1 MTVKQFALAGVNET
15 LELGKDGHVIDASNS
30 GYIEIKNTGGT
41 LIRVKGAAAT
51 ASDEFVTKLQLDAVN
66 ALAGG
71 YLSYI
76 YDASGN
82 ISQLSGQGSSDGSG
96 DGFVSGDILY
106 GDTYKVTVSGTFLG
120 QSAQAGDL
128 ITALVAKPDVAD
140 NTASNTDWMLIEIR
154 TASDLADGVS
164 TDHSSGKIIV
174 KDAGVSTDKLADNAV
189 TLAKMADNSVD
200 NAEIVDRAVTGAKV
214 GLATLTDEN
223 HANSTITKGKLA
235 TAVQTTLTNADTEY
249 NTRTPNIE
257 SIIGASV
264 DVDTDATVPAHT
276 NYATATN
283 LHAQIAQ
290 LDTQIKNHDDIAAL
304 RKVTASHDGGAQNVG
319 ASIASGR
326 VITTIMVK
334 PLTVANGA
342 NCVMSIGVSGDTSK
356 YVAAADI
363 DLEEA
368 TTQVFHINAELSSA
382 EQIVATVTAGTA
394 SQGSFLVTVQH
405 G

>member
-1 MTVKQFALAGVNET
+1 MTVKQFALGGVNEVV
-15 LELGKDGHVIDASNS
+15 EFGKDGHKLDASNS
-30 GYIEIKNTGGT
+30 GYVEIKNTGDT
-41 LIRVKGAAAT
+41 LIRVKGASAT

-71 YLSYI
+71 YLSFS

-82 ISQLSGQGSSDGSG
+82 ISQLSGNGSG
-96 DGFVSGDILY
+96 TAGAILY
-106 GDTYKVTVSGTFLG
+106 GDTYKVGTSGTFLG

-128 ITALVAKPDVAD
+128 VTALVAGADVAD

-154 TASDLADGVS
+154 TASDLADGSS

-200 NAEIVDRAVTGAKV
+200 TAEIVGRAVTGAKV

-223 HANSTITKGKLA
+223 HANNTITKAKLA
-235 TAVQTTLTNADTEY
+235 SAVQTTLTNADTEY
-249 NTRTPNIE
+249 ATRTPNVE
-257 SIIGASV
+257 AIIGASV
-264 DVDTDATVPAHT
+264 DLDTDAAVPAHS

-283 LHAQIAQ
+283 LHGQIAQ
-290 LDTQIKNHDDIAAL
+290 LDSQIKNHDDIAAL
-304 RKVTASHDGGAQNVG
+304 RKTSASHDSGAQNVG
-319 ASIASGR
+319 SSIASGR
-326 VITTIMVK
+326 VLTTIMVS
-334 PLTVANGA
+334 PTTVANGA
-342 NCVMSIGVSGDTSK
+342 NCVMSIGISGDTSK

-363 DLEEA
+363 DLYEA
-368 TTQVFHINAELSSA
+368 TTQVFHVNAELGSS

>member
-1 MTVKQFALAGVNET
+1 MTQKQFALGGVNEVV
-15 LELGKDGHVIDASNS
+15 EFGKDGHQLDASNA
-30 GYIEIKNTGGT
+30 GYIKIVDNGDT

-71 YLSYI
+71 YLSYS

-82 ISQLSGQGSSDGSG
+82 ISQLSGQGSGTAG
-96 DGFVSGDILY
+96 AILY
-106 GDTYKVTVSGTFLG
+106 GDTYKVGTSGTFLG

-128 ITALVAKPDVAD
+128 VTALVAGADVAD

-174 KDAGVSTDKLADNAV
+174 KDAGVSTDKLADTSV
-189 TLAKMADNSVD
+189 TEPKMANLSV
-200 NAEIVDRAVTGAKV
+200 AERAIIDRSVTGSKV

-223 HANSTITKGKLA
+223 HANSTITKAKLA
-235 TAVQTTLTNADTEY
+235 AAVQSTLTNADTEY
-249 NTRTPNIE
+249 NTRTPNVE
-257 SIIGASV
+257 AIIGASV
-264 DVDTDATVPAHT
+264 DLDTDAVVPAHS

-283 LHAQIAQ
+283 LHGQIAQ

-304 RKVTASHDGGAQNVG
+304 RKVSASHDGGAQNVG
-319 ASIASGR
+319 SSINSGR
-326 VITTIMVK
+326 VLTTVMVT
-334 PLTVANGA
+334 PVTVANGA
-342 NCVMSIGVSGDTSK
+342 NCVMSIGVSGDTAK

-363 DLEEA
+363 DLYEG
-368 TTQVFHINAELSSA
+368 TTQVFHVNAELSSA
-382 EQIVATVTAGTA
+382 EQIVATVSQGTA
-394 SQGSFLVTVQH
+394 TQGSFLVTVQH

>member
-1 MTVKQFALAGVNET
+1 MTVKQFALGGINEVV
-15 LELGKDGHVIDASNS
+15 EFGKDGHKVDASNS
-30 GYIEIKNTGGT
+30 GYVKIVDTGDT
-41 LIRVKGAAAT
+41 LIRVKAAAAT
-51 ASDEFVTKLQLDAVN
+51 ASDELVVKSQLDAVN

-71 YLSYI
+71 YLSYS

-82 ISQLSGQGSSDGSG
+82 ISQLSGQGSG
-96 DGFVSGDILY
+96 DAGAILY
-106 GDTYKVTVSGTFLG
+106 GDTYKVGTSGTFLG

-128 ITALVAKPDVAD
+128 VTALVAGADVAD

-164 TDHSSGKIIV
+164 TDHSSGKLIV
-174 KDAGVSTDKLADNAV
+174 KDAGVSTDKLADTAV
-189 TLAKMADNSVD
+189 TEPKMANLSV
-200 NAEIVDRAVTGAKV
+200 AERAIVDRAVTGSKV

-223 HANSTITKGKLA
+223 HANNTITKGKLA
-235 TAVQTTLTNADTEY
+235 AAVQTTLTNADTEY
-249 NTRTPNIE
+249 NTRTPNVE
-257 SIIGASV
+257 AIIGASV
-264 DVDTDATVPAHT
+264 DLDTDAVVPAHS

-290 LDTQIKNHDDIAAL
+290 LDTQIKNHDDAAAL

-326 VITTIMVK
+326 VITTVMVK
-334 PLTVANGA
+334 PTTVANGA

-363 DLEEA
+363 DLYEA
-368 TTQVFHINAELSSA
+368 TTQVFHINAELGSA
-382 EQIVATVTAGTA
+382 EQIVATVTQGTA
-394 SQGSFLVTVQH
+394 TQGSFLVTVQH

>member
-1 MTVKQFALAGVNET
+1 MTVKQFALGGVNEVV
-15 LELGKDGHVIDASNS
+15 EFGKDGHQLDASNS
-30 GYIEIKNTGGT
+30 GYVKIVDNGDT

-71 YLSYI
+71 YLSYG

-82 ISQLSGQGSSDGSG
+82 ISQLSGNGSG
-96 DGFVSGDILY
+96 DAGAILY
-106 GDTYKVTVSGTFLG
+106 GDTYKVTTSGTFLG
-120 QSAQAGDL
+120 QAAQAGDL
-128 ITALVAKPDVAD
+128 VTALVAGADVSD

-174 KDAGVSTDKLADNAV
+174 KDAGVSTDKIADNAV
-189 TLAKMADNSVD
+189 TLAKMADDSVD
-200 NAEIVDRAVTGAKV
+200 TSEIVDRAVTGAKV

-223 HANSTITKGKLA
+223 HANNTITKGKLA
-235 TAVQTTLTNADTEY
+235 AAVQTTLTNADAEY
-249 NTRTPNIE
+249 NTRTPNVE

-264 DVDTDATVPAHT
+264 DLDTNNSVPAHA

-283 LHAQIAQ
+283 LHGQIAQ
-290 LDTQIKNHDDIAAL
+290 LDTQIKNHDDEAAL
-304 RKVTASHDGGAQNVG
+304 RKVSASHDGGAQNVG
-319 ASIASGR
+319 SAIASGR
-326 VITTIMVK
+326 VVTTVMVT
-334 PLTVANGA
+334 PVTVANGA
-342 NCVMSIGVSGDTSK
+342 NCVMSIGISGQTAK

-363 DLEEA
+363 DLYEG
-368 TTQVFHINAELSSA
+368 TTQVFHINAELSSS
-382 EQIVATVTAGTA
+382 EQIVATVTQGTA
-394 SQGSFLVTVQH
+394 TQGSFLVTVQH

>member
-1 MTVKQFALAGVNET
+1 MTVKQFALGGVNEVV
-15 LELGKDGHVIDASNS
+15 EFGKDGHQLDASNS

-71 YLSYI
+71 YLSFS
-76 YDASGN
+76 YDASAN
-82 ISQLSGQGSSDGSG
+82 ISQLSGQGSG
-96 DGFVSGDILY
+96 DAGAILY
-106 GDTYKVTVSGTFLG
+106 GDTYKVGTSGTFLG

-128 ITALVAKPDVAD
+128 VTALVAGADVAD

-154 TASDLADGVS
+154 TASDLADGSS

-174 KDAGVSTDKLADNAV
+174 KDAGVSTDKIADNAV

-200 NAEIVDRAVTGAKV
+200 TAEIVDRAVTGAKV

-223 HANSTITKGKLA
+223 HANNTITKGKLA
-235 TAVQTTLTNADTEY
+235 AAVQTTLSNADTEFG
-249 NTRTPNIE
+249 TRTPNLE
-257 SIIGASV
+257 SIIGASI
-264 DVDTDATVPAHT
+264 DADTDSTVPAHT

-283 LHAQIAQ
+283 LHGQIAQ

-304 RKVTASHDGGAQNVG
+304 RKATVSHDGGAQNVG
-319 ASIASGR
+319 SSIASGR
-326 VITTIMVK
+326 VLTTVMVT
-334 PLTVANGA
+334 PVTVANGA

-356 YVAAADI
+356 YVAAADV

-368 TTQVFHINAELSSA
+368 TTQVFHVNAELSSS
-382 EQIVATVTAGTA
+382 EQIVATVTQGTA
-394 SQGSFLVTVQH
+394 TQGSFLVTVQH